1 MKEGAKLWLKRLTGV
16 SIVLILIF
24 VGTYSEST
32 DRIIQRMNVEENNLL
47 QLEGGENGIVELDKV
62 RLYTVVRLSDNEL
75 DVKLTNENGEEING
89 YEPNSFE
96 KLNKKPNSDGDMV
109 YFPVMIFE
117 VSENS
122 EYNLINDCL
131 LYTSPSPRDLSTSRM
146 PSSA

>member
-32 DRIIQRMNVEENNLL
+32 DRIIQRMNVEENNLI
-47 QLEGGENGIVELDKV
+47 QLEGGENGIVELDKI

-96 KLNKKPNSDGDMV
+96 KL
-109 YFPVMIFE
+109 
-117 VSENS
+117 
-122 EYNLINDCL
+122 
-131 LYTSPSPRDLSTSRM
+131 
-146 PSSA
+146 